1 MIYGCK
7 NLQPLSQ
14 YNTQE
19 RRNLN
24 VIDITNEKQNG
35 FQLAFLMRELSAGHI
50 AVLDTENK
58 IFLGQLAAKY
68 AQMSV
73 NQFTLDQ
80 RNNLKILV
88 MICNVLYN
96 RTDMQVLPVE
106 DGVYDLLMETYKKID
121 PHFQVGSVVVQFKDK
136 VDKEMESVGDEKK
149 VQPIYF
155 IPDPPKDDI
164 RTDYRNQIKSF
175 DQHRMDFYDVLA
187 YERAKNYTGGV
198 QIGKRTHDTKHNHP
212 DLIGTLDKCKYVL
225 DSDAIEKDVYDKDNV
240 SILERDFFV
249 KHINEGIITPNQE
262 LDMDIELKYDG
273 ISVEADCTDHII
285 SARTRGD
292 TGIGEA
298 ADLTPILEG
307 YEFPHNQALKDRVV
321 GVKFEAIITK
331 SALEQFNRER
341 GYNYA
346 NCRTAIIGLFGGS
359 DSREFQ
365 KYITLVPLGLD
376 RHDVPEIRNRQ
387 EEIGVLNSCY
397 YSKGEKLR
405 HVFIHGNYKTCLYL
419 IKKFAEEAKYARNY
433 LDFAFDG
440 IVVNYLDEN
449 IRAKLGRKNFIN
461 KYSMAVK
468 FDPLEKITTFL
479 GYTYEV
485 GQTGNIC
492 PMIHYSP
499 VEFNGTIHDKSSGQS
514 LQRFKDLDLK
524 IGDAILVTYTNDVMP
539 YVNKL
544 DCAANDANHKQG
556 PSEKF
561 IVCCPICGTPLVI
574 SDSGKTAS
582 CPNVNCDGRRIA
594 RAVNM
599 LQKLNIKGFAESMLT
614 KANLFTLTDMIN
626 VREDALAPIIG
637 PTNASNFTNSIQTL
651 LQTPTEDYRWIGSL
665 GFTGVAAKKWKI
677 VFSALTL
684 KEFVELMDHHSI
696 EEADKVLLEIPGLG
710 MAAIHTILT
719 EYEFYKTDI
728 HTILEKANIIDSKF
742 IKTKKSIR
750 FTGCRNHQLEELLK
764 QQGYDADGNGSV
776 TKNTDILIIPYDG
789 FTSTKTNKIGPNTI
803 VVPINE
809 FEANMGKYL

>member
-1 MIYGCK
+1 MIDV
-7 NLQPLSQ
+7 NDD
-14 YNTQE
+14 
-19 RRNLN
+19 R
-24 VIDITNEKQNG
+24 QNS
-35 FQLAFLMRELSAGHI
+35 FQLAYLMSELSRGHI
-50 AVLDTENK
+50 AALDNTNK
-58 IFLGQLAAKY
+58 IFLGQLSAKY
-68 AQMSV
+68 AQMSS
-73 NQFTLDQ
+73 NQFSLTQ
-80 RNNLKILV
+80 RNNLKLLV
-88 MICNVLYN
+88 MICNILYN
-96 RTDMQVLPVE
+96 RTDMQILPVE
-106 DGVYDLLMETYKKID
+106 DGVYDLLMETYKKFD
-121 PHFQVGSVVVQFKDK
+121 PNFQVGSVVVQFQDK
-136 VDKEMESVGDEKK
+136 IDKQMEEVGEEKK
-149 VQPIYF
+149 IRPIYF
-155 IPDPPKDDI
+155 IPNPPKDEI
-164 RTDYRNQIKSF
+164 RDDYRNQIKSF
-175 DQHRMDFYDVLA
+175 DNHRIDFTDVMSM
-187 YERAKNYTGGV
+187 ERARAYTGGV

-212 DLIGTLDKCKYVL
+212 DLIGTLDKCKFVL

-249 KHINEGIITPNQE
+249 KHINEGIITPTQE

-331 SALEQFNRER
+331 SALEEFNKER
-341 GYNYA
+341 GYSYA
-346 NCRTAIIGLFGGS
+346 NCRTAIIGLFGGG

-376 RHDVPEIRNRQ
+376 RNDVPEIHNRQ

-449 IRAKLGRKNFIN
+449 IRARLGRKNFIN

-468 FDPLEKITTFL
+468 FDPMEKITTFL

-524 IGDAILVTYTNDVMP
+524 VGDAILVTYTNDVMP

-544 DCAANDANHKQG
+544 DCEANEINHKQG

-561 IVCCPICGTPLVI
+561 IVCCPICGTPLVE
-574 SDSGKTAS
+574 SESGKTAS
-582 CPNVNCDGRRIA
+582 CPNVNCSGRRIA

-614 KANLFTLTDMIN
+614 RASLYTLEDMVN
-626 VREDALAPIIG
+626 VKEETLAPIIG
-637 PTNASNFTNSIQTL
+637 PTNAINFVSSIQTL
-651 LQTPTEDYRWIGSL
+651 LSTPTEDYRWIGSL
-665 GFTGVAAKKWKI
+665 GFTNVAAKKWKI

-684 KEFVELMDHHSI
+684 KEFVDIMDNKTKDEVDQI
-696 EEADKVLLEIPGLG
+696 LLNIPGLG

-719 EYEFYKTDI
+719 EYDYYKSDI
-728 HTILEKANIIDSKF
+728 HIILEKANIIDSKF

-750 FTGCRNHQLEELLK
+750 FTGCRNKQLEELLRN
-764 QQGYDADGNGSV
+764 QGYDADGNGSV

-789 FTSTKTNKIGPNTI
+789 FSSTKTAKVGPNTI
-803 VVPINE
+803 IVPINE
-809 FEANMGKYL
+809 FEANMSKYL

>member
-1 MIYGCK
+1 MIDV
-7 NLQPLSQ
+7 NDDQ
-14 YNTQE
+14 
-19 RRNLN
+19 
-24 VIDITNEKQNG
+24 QNS
-35 FQLAFLMRELSAGHI
+35 FQLAYLMSELSRGHI
-50 AVLDTENK
+50 AALDNTNK
-58 IFLGQLAAKY
+58 IFLGQLSAKY
-68 AQMSV
+68 AQMSS
-73 NQFTLDQ
+73 NQFSSTQ
-80 RNNLKILV
+80 RNNLKLLV
-88 MICNVLYN
+88 MICNILYN
-96 RTDMQVLPVE
+96 RTDMQILPVE
-106 DGVYDLLMETYKKID
+106 DGVYDLLMETYKKFD
-121 PHFQVGSVVVQFKDK
+121 PNFQVGSVVVQFQDK
-136 VDKEMESVGDEKK
+136 IDKQMEEVGEEKK
-149 VQPIYF
+149 IRPIYF
-155 IPDPPKDDI
+155 IPNPPKDEI
-164 RTDYRNQIKSF
+164 RDDYRNQIKSF
-175 DQHRMDFYDVLA
+175 DNHRINFADVMA
-187 YERAKNYTGGV
+187 MERARAYTGGV

-212 DLIGTLDKCKYVL
+212 DLIGTLDKCKFVL

-249 KHINEGIITPNQE
+249 KHINEGIITPTQE

-307 YEFPHNQALKDRVV
+307 YEFPHNQVLKDRVV

-331 SALEQFNRER
+331 SALEEFNKER
-341 GYNYA
+341 GYSYA
-346 NCRTAIIGLFGGS
+346 NCRTAIIGLFGGG

-376 RHDVPEIRNRQ
+376 RNDVPEIHNRQ

-449 IRAKLGRKNFIN
+449 IRARLGRKNFIN

-468 FDPLEKITTFL
+468 FDPMEKITTFL

-499 VEFNGTIHDKSSGQS
+499 VEFNGTVHDKSSGQS

-524 IGDAILVTYTNDVMP
+524 VGDTILVTYINDVMP

-544 DCAANDANHKQG
+544 DCEANEINHKQG

-561 IVCCPICGTPLVI
+561 IVCCPICSTPLVI
-574 SDSGKTAS
+574 SESGKTAS
-582 CPNVNCDGRRIA
+582 CPNVNCSGRRIA

-614 KANLFTLTDMIN
+614 RASLYTLEDMVN
-626 VREDALAPIIG
+626 VKEETLSPIIG
-637 PTNASNFTNSIQTL
+637 PTNAINFVSSIQTL
-651 LQTPTEDYRWIGSL
+651 LSTPTEDYRWIGSL
-665 GFTGVAAKKWKI
+665 GFTNVAAKKWKI

-684 KEFVELMDHHSI
+684 KEFVDIMDNKFI
-696 EEADKVLLEIPGLG
+696 DEADQILLNIPGLG

-719 EYEFYKTDI
+719 EYDYYKSDFHI
-728 HTILEKANIIDSKF
+728 ILEKANIIDSKF

-750 FTGCRNHQLEELLK
+750 FTGCRNKQLEELLRN
-764 QQGYDADGNGSV
+764 QGYDADGDGSV

-789 FTSTKTNKIGPNTI
+789 FSSTKTAKVGPNTI
-803 VVPINE
+803 IVPINE
-809 FEANMGKYL
+809 FEANMSKYL

>member
-1 MIYGCK
+1 MIDV
-7 NLQPLSQ
+7 NDDQ
-14 YNTQE
+14 
-19 RRNLN
+19 
-24 VIDITNEKQNG
+24 QNS
-35 FQLAFLMRELSAGHI
+35 FQLAYLMSELSKGHI
-50 AVLDTENK
+50 VALDNTNK
-58 IFLGQLAAKY
+58 IFLGQLSAKY
-68 AQMSV
+68 AQMSS
-73 NQFTLDQ
+73 NQFSITQ

-96 RTDMQVLPVE
+96 RTDMQILPVE
-106 DGVYDLLMETYKKID
+106 DGVYDLLMETYKKFD
-121 PHFQVGSVVVQFKDK
+121 PNFQIGSVVVQFQDK
-136 VDKEMESVGDEKK
+136 IDKQMEEVGEEKK
-149 VQPIYF
+149 IRPIYF
-155 IPDPPKDDI
+155 IQNPPKDEI
-164 RTDYRNQIKSF
+164 RDDYRNQIKSF
-175 DQHRMDFYDVLA
+175 DNHRINFADVMA
-187 YERAKNYTGGV
+187 MERARAYTGGV

-212 DLIGTLDKCKYVL
+212 DLIGTLDKCKFVL

-249 KHINEGIITPNQE
+249 KHINEGIITPTQE

-331 SALEQFNRER
+331 SALEEFNKER
-341 GYNYA
+341 GYSYA
-346 NCRTAIIGLFGGS
+346 NCRTAIIGLFGGG

-376 RHDVPEIRNRQ
+376 RNDVPEIHNRQ

-449 IRAKLGRKNFIN
+449 IRARLGRKNFIN

-468 FDPLEKITTFL
+468 FDPMEKITTFL

-524 IGDAILVTYTNDVMP
+524 VGDTILVTYINDVMP

-544 DCAANDANHKQG
+544 DCEANEINHKQG

-574 SDSGKTAS
+574 SESGKTAS
-582 CPNVNCDGRRIA
+582 CPNVNCSGRRIA

-614 KANLFTLTDMIN
+614 RASLYTLEDMVN
-626 VREDALAPIIG
+626 VKEETLSPIIG
-637 PTNASNFTNSIQTL
+637 PTNAINFVSSIQTL
-651 LQTPTEDYRWIGSL
+651 LSTPTEDYRWIGSL
-665 GFTGVAAKKWKI
+665 GFTNVAAKKWKI

-684 KEFVELMDHHSI
+684 KEFVDIMDNKFI
-696 EEADKVLLEIPGLG
+696 DEADQILLNIPGLG

-719 EYEFYKTDI
+719 EYDYYKSDFHI
-728 HTILEKANIIDSKF
+728 ILEKANIIDSKF

-750 FTGCRNHQLEELLK
+750 FTGCRNKQLEELLRN
-764 QQGYDADGNGSV
+764 QGYDADGDGSV

-789 FTSTKTNKIGPNTI
+789 FSSTKTAKVGPNTI
-803 VVPINE
+803 IVPINE
-809 FEANMGKYL
+809 FEANMSKYL